1 MDRVLMVITRV
12 SDPVFFLGKIRSR
25 ALYFKAR
32 PGIFKKGIFKIIS
45 KSFFVFILQKNYEKS
60 PFVLDDPE
68 WYC

>member
-45 KSFFVFILQKNYEKS
+45 KSFFVFIL
-60 PFVLDDPE
+60 
-68 WYC
+68 